1 MFSPF
6 ITALSTRLSWEDMA
20 LPADTRKALQELSLQ
35 IQLFTTTTPVAEKT
49 SRRIKRGLRVLF
61 HGPPGTGKT
70 ISATLLGKDNGMPV
84 YRVDLTGLV
93 SKYIGE
99 TEKNLERLFTK
110 ATQKN
115 GILFFDEADAL
126 FGKRTGVKDAHDRYA
141 NIDTAWLL
149 QRIEAY
155 KGVLI
160 FATNSKNNID
170 DAFIRRL
177 QAVIHFRVSNI
188 VSKDSGP
195 DRSPG

>member
-35 IQLFTTTTPVAEKT
+35 IQLFTTTTPAAEKT
-49 SRRIKRGLRVLF
+49 NRRIKRGLKVLF

-70 ISATLLGKDNGMPV
+70 IAATLLGKDNGMPV

-110 ATQKN
+110 ATQKK

-126 FGKRTGVKDAHDRYA
+126 FGKRTGVKNAHDRYA

-160 FATNSKNNID
+160 FATNSKKNID

-195 DRSPG
+195 GS

>member
-35 IQLFTTTTPVAEKT
+35 IQQFTTTTPAAEKT
-49 SRRIKRGLRVLF
+49 SRRIKRGLKVLF

-195 DRSPG
+195 GS

>member
-6 ITALSTRLSWEDMA
+6 ITLLSTRLSWEDML
-20 LPADTRKALQELSLQ
+20 LPADTKKALQELSLQ
-35 IQLFTTTTPVAEKT
+35 VQLLKTTTAAAEKT
-49 SRRIKRGLRVLF
+49 SRRIKRGHKVLF

-70 ISATLLGKDNGMPV
+70 IAATLLGKDNGLPV
-84 YRVDLTGLV
+84 YRVDLTGIV

-126 FGKRTGVKDAHDRYA
+126 FGKRTNVRDAHDRYA
-141 NIDTAWLL
+141 NIDTAWLM

-155 KGVLI
+155 KGLLI
-160 FATNSKNNID
+160 FATNSKDNID

-177 QAVIHFRVSNI
+177 QAVIHFPVRDTAT
-188 VSKDSGP
+188 KDSGSGP
-195 DRSPG
+195 E

>member
-35 IQLFTTTTPVAEKT
+35 IQQFTTTTPVAEKT
-49 SRRIKRGLRVLF
+49 SRRIKRGLKVLF

-70 ISATLLGKDNGMPV
+70 IAATLLGKDNGMPV

-195 DRSPG
+195 GS

>member
-35 IQLFTTTTPVAEKT
+35 IQLFTTTTPAAEKT
-49 SRRIKRGLRVLF
+49 SRRIKRGLKVLF

-110 ATQKN
+110 ATQKK

-195 DRSPG
+195 GS

>member
-35 IQLFTTTTPVAEKT
+35 IQQFTTTTPAAEKT
-49 SRRIKRGLRVLF
+49 SRRIKRGLKVLF

-115 GILFFDEADAL
+115 GILFFDEADSL

-195 DRSPG
+195 GS

>member
-49 SRRIKRGLRVLF
+49 SRRIKRGLKVLF

-195 DRSPG
+195 GS

>member
-35 IQLFTTTTPVAEKT
+35 IQLFTTTTPAAEKT
-49 SRRIKRGLRVLF
+49 SRRIKRGLKVLF

-195 DRSPG
+195 GS

>member
-35 IQLFTTTTPVAEKT
+35 IQLFTTTTPAAEKT
-49 SRRIKRGLRVLF
+49 NRRIKRGLKVLF

-70 ISATLLGKDNGMPV
+70 IAATLLGKDNGMPV

-155 KGVLI
+155 KGLLI

-195 DRSPG
+195 GS

>member
-6 ITALSTRLSWEDMA
+6 ITLLSTRLSWEDML

-35 IQLFTTTTPVAEKT
+35 LQLLKTTTAAAEKT
-49 SRRIKRGLRVLF
+49 SRRIKRGHKVLF

-70 ISATLLGKDNGMPV
+70 IAATLLGKDNGLPV
-84 YRVDLTGLV
+84 YRVDLTGIV

-126 FGKRTGVKDAHDRYA
+126 FGKRTNVRDAHDRYA
-141 NIDTAWLL
+141 NIDTAWLM

-155 KGVLI
+155 KGLLI
-160 FATNSKNNID
+160 FATNSKDNID

-177 QAVIHFRVSNI
+177 QAVIHFPVRDTAT
-188 VSKDSGP
+188 KDSGSGP
-195 DRSPG
+195 E

>member
-49 SRRIKRGLRVLF
+49 SRRIKRGLKVLF

-70 ISATLLGKDNGMPV
+70 IAATLLGKDNGMPV

-195 DRSPG
+195 GS

>member
-49 SRRIKRGLRVLF
+49 SRRIKRGLKVLF

-188 VSKDSGP
+188 VSKDSGL

>member
-20 LPADTRKALQELSLQ
+20 LPADTRKALRELSLQ

-70 ISATLLGKDNGMPV
+70 IAATLLGKDNGMPV

-155 KGVLI
+155 KGLLI

-195 DRSPG
+195 GS

>member
-49 SRRIKRGLRVLF
+49 SRRIKRGLKVLF

-110 ATQKN
+110 ATQKK

-195 DRSPG
+195 GS

>member
-49 SRRIKRGLRVLF
+49 SRRIKRGLKVLF

-70 ISATLLGKDNGMPV
+70 IAATLLGKDNGMPV

-115 GILFFDEADAL
+115 GILFFDEADSL

-155 KGVLI
+155 KGLLI

-195 DRSPG
+195 GS

>member
-35 IQLFTTTTPVAEKT
+35 IQLFTTTTPAAEKT
-49 SRRIKRGLRVLF
+49 SRRIKRGLKVLF

-70 ISATLLGKDNGMPV
+70 IAATLLGKDNGMPV

-160 FATNSKNNID
+160 FATNSKKNID

-195 DRSPG
+195 GS

>member
-35 IQLFTTTTPVAEKT
+35 IQLFTTTTPAAEKT

-70 ISATLLGKDNGMPV
+70 IAATLLGKDNGMPV

-155 KGVLI
+155 KGLLI

-195 DRSPG
+195 GS

>member
-35 IQLFTTTTPVAEKT
+35 IQLFTTTTPAAEKT
-49 SRRIKRGLRVLF
+49 NRRIKRGLKVLF

-70 ISATLLGKDNGMPV
+70 IAATLLGKDNGMPV

-110 ATQKN
+110 ATQKK

-126 FGKRTGVKDAHDRYA
+126 FGKRTGVKNAHDRYA

-155 KGVLI
+155 KGLLI
-160 FATNSKNNID
+160 FATNSKKNID

-177 QAVIHFRVSNI
+177 QAVIHFPVSNI

>member
-49 SRRIKRGLRVLF
+49 SRRIKRGLKVLF

-155 KGVLI
+155 KGLLI

-195 DRSPG
+195 GS

>member
-35 IQLFTTTTPVAEKT
+35 IQQFTTTTPVAEKT
-49 SRRIKRGLRVLF
+49 SRRIKRGLKVLF

-70 ISATLLGKDNGMPV
+70 IAATLLGKDNGMPV

-155 KGVLI
+155 KGLLI

-195 DRSPG
+195 GS

>member
-35 IQLFTTTTPVAEKT
+35 IQQFTTTTPAAEKT

-195 DRSPG
+195 GS